1 MLPYIAYMDPMG
13 LGRHNYLKHQGACSL
28 FKPTEI
34 NGQHGVTPHV
44 FTAVNRIQ
52 MAPDIQRS
60 SQPMVMEHVDGK
72 SSTTCTFFKSCQ
84 IVGPGLSD
92 HRIKTGQI
100 IIIH

>member
-1 MLPYIAYMDPMG
+1 LSPKDSEVGIYSLEIS
-13 LGRHNYLKHQGACSL
+13 HNYLKHQGARSL

-72 SSTTCTFFKSCQ
+72 SSTTCTFF
-84 IVGPGLSD
+84 VMSD
-92 HRIKTGQI
+92 SGMVFLITGF
-100 IIIH
+100 